1 MVTVFQYWDSGF
13 DGMPDFIK
21 TIYKHNFDICEKNNV
36 RLVLITDENITD
48 YITPHPRFKSLAHNH
63 KSDMT
68 RYYVLHKYGGFW
80 LDTDVIII
88 KDLNILHN
96 SICKYEA
103 MIEPECM
110 WDGRIKLGCASLYI
124 KKQSKVSKFCVDYV
138 NNILN
143 TYGQLGWDNI
153 GPVTIEK
160 LYVKH
165 FKLIKLTSYR
175 KIKTGCNFI
184 SWLENPGVNKENWL
198 LECKNC
204 AKLKAESLVDNDSCF
219 YVVTW
224 TIYRKNNIEDGLIKT
239 VFDNKRSV
247 FSYFVDNKFYAEFLK

>member
-88 KDLNILHN
+88 KDLNILFDIPFILCVLTDLNHQQAYDRSGGKMGN
-96 SICKYEA
+96 KGV
-103 MIEPECM
+103 
-110 WDGRIKLGCASLYI
+110 DCAI
-124 KKQSKVSKFCVDYV
+124 A
-138 NNILN
+138 
-143 TYGQLGWDNI
+143 
-153 GPVTIEK
+153 TIE
-160 LYVKH
+160 
-165 FKLIKLTSYR
+165 LIK
-175 KIKTGCNFI
+175 NI
-184 SWLENPGVNKENWL
+184 S
-198 LECKNC
+198 
-204 AKLKAESLVDNDSCF
+204 
-219 YVVTW
+219 
-224 TIYRKNNIEDGLIKT
+224 
-239 VFDNKRSV
+239 
-247 FSYFVDNKFYAEFLK
+247 